1 MSVSSL
7 LLPVFVQVALTF
19 GLLFWMASHRV
30 TAIRSGAVKPRQ
42 IALREPNWPAR
53 ATQIANA
60 FHNQLELPVL
70 FYVLV
75 ALILITRTQNDL
87 FVILAWLFVL
97 TRLLHAFIH
106 TGSNEVDK
114 RFYAMAAG
122 AVVLAVMWVIFA
134 VRILVAEGL

>member
-1 MSVSSL
+1 MTVSSL

-30 TAIRSGAVKPRQ
+30 TAIRSGSVKPRQ
-42 IALREPNWPAR
+42 IALREPNWPQR

-60 FHNQLELPVL
+60 FHNQLEIPLL

-75 ALILITRTQNDL
+75 ALILITRTQSDA

-106 TGSNEVDK
+106 TGSNQVDK
-114 RFYAMAAG
+114 RFYAMLAG
-122 AVVLAVMWVIFA
+122 VAVLVVMWVIFA
-134 VRILVAEGL
+134 ARVLLAGGL

>member
-19 GLLFWMASHRV
+19 ALMGWMASHRV
-30 TAIRSGAVKPRQ
+30 VAIRSGSVRPRD

-53 ATQIANA
+53 ATQIANC
-60 FHNQLELPVL
+60 FHNQLELPLL

-75 ALILITRTQNDL
+75 ALILITNTNSTI
-87 FVILAWLFVL
+87 FVLLAWAFVL
-97 TRLLHAFIH
+97 TRLVHAFIH
-106 TGSNEVDK
+106 TGSNRVDR

-122 AVVLAVMWVIFA
+122 MAVLIVMWVIFA
-134 VRILVAEGL
+134 ARILMAEGI